1 MPIYEY
7 ECRGCGRR
15 FEYLVRPSAA
25 AADNSP
31 ACPSCHSQD
40 LEKLLSSFAVS
51 SAGTKQL
58 HLQDG
63 RKRGQKE
70 RLDTKHAEI
79 EAIEH
84 HH

>member
-7 ECRGCGRR
+7 ECRGCGHR
-15 FEYLVRPSAA
+15 FEHLLRPSSSAA
-25 AADNSP
+25 ADSP
-31 ACPSCHSQD
+31 ECPSCHSQD

-63 RKRGQKE
+63 RTRGQKE
-70 RLDTKHAEI
+70 RLAKKHAEI

>member
-7 ECRGCGRR
+7 ECRGCGQR
-15 FEYLVRPSAA
+15 FEHLVRPPIPAG
-25 AADNSP
+25 DNL
-31 ACPSCHSQD
+31 ACPSCQSQD

-51 SAGTKQL
+51 SEGTRQL

-63 RKRGQKE
+63 RKRGAGE
-70 RLDTKHAEI
+70 RVEKQHAEI
-79 EAIEH
+79 ETVEH